1 MIRPSRRFAVA
12 SLAVAAICL
21 AATIPGLALGGK
33 TRSSAVSLTFWSWVP
48 QLQDEVTLFNKSH
61 PDIQVKLVNVGQ
73 GSVEYQKLR
82 TALKAGSGA
91 PDVVQVE
98 FQYIP
103 TFTTIK
109 GLVDIS
115 QYGAS
120 GLAKQYVPWTWA
132 QVSEGSKVWAVPQ
145 DSGPMGLLYRS
156 DILQQNGIAVPKT
169 WAEFA
174 AAAVKLHK
182 ANPKTYLTNFA
193 ANDGGWFTGLLWQAG
208 SRPFAVKGTTVK
220 IKIDDPAALKVA
232 NFWQPLVRSGAV
244 APTPDFTNQWY
255 TGLNNG
261 TYASWVTAAW
271 GPVFLQGLAKKTAG
285 KWRAAPMPQWTAGA
299 QVSANWGGSTDAVTT
314 QSSHPKEA
322 AEFAIWLNNNRASAH
337 MLASKQ
343 FLFPVLN
350 AELNS
355 PAFKNAS
362 LPFYGGQKVNR
373 VFVASSNKVDVRFKW
388 SPFQDYVYSQLQEQL
403 GRAVQGKQSF
413 AAALHKT
420 QARVVAFAKEQGFTV
435 VT

>member
-1 MIRPSRRFAVA
+1 MIRPTRKLALA
-12 SLAVAAICL
+12 ALAVAVVCL

-33 TRSSAVSLTFWSWVP
+33 ARSSAVTLTFWSWVP
-48 QLQDEVTLFNKSH
+48 HLQDEVKLFNKSH

-109 GLVDIS
+109 GLVDLS
-115 QYGAS
+115 QYGGSAI
-120 GLAKQYVPWTWA
+120 AKQYVPWTWA
-132 QVSEGSKVWAVPQ
+132 QVSEGSKVWAIPQ
-145 DSGPMGLLYRS
+145 DSGPMGLLYRA
-156 DILQQNGIAVPKT
+156 DILKQYGIAVPKT
-169 WAEFA
+169 WAQYA
-174 AAAVKLHK
+174 AAAIKLHK
-182 ANPKTYLTNFA
+182 ANPKAYLTNFA

-208 SRPFAVKGTTVK
+208 SRPFSVNGTSVH
-220 IKIDDPAALKVA
+220 IKIDDPAALRVA
-232 NFWQPLVRSGAV
+232 NFWEKLVRSGAV
-244 APTPDFTNQWY
+244 PPTPDFTNQWY

-271 GPVFLQGLAKKTAG
+271 GPVFLQGLAAKTSG
-285 KWRAAPMPQWTAGA
+285 KWRAVAIPQWTPNGD
-299 QVSANWGGSTDAVTT
+299 VSANWGGSTDAVTT
-314 QSSHPKEA
+314 QSGHPKEA
-322 AEFAIWLNNNRASAH
+322 AEFAIWLNNNRASVH

-343 FLFPVLN
+343 FLFPVLK

-355 PAFKNAS
+355 PAFKNAP

-373 VFVASSNKVDVRFKW
+373 VFVASSSKVDVRFKW

-403 GRAVQGKQSF
+403 GLAAQGKQSF

-435 VT
+435 TT

>member
-1 MIRPSRRFAVA
+1 MIRPTRKLALA
-12 SLAVAAICL
+12 ALAVAVVCL

-33 TRSSAVSLTFWSWVP
+33 ARSSAVTLTFWSWVP
-48 QLQDEVTLFNKSH
+48 HLQDEVKLFNKSH

-109 GLVDIS
+109 GLVDLS
-115 QYGAS
+115 QYGGSAI
-120 GLAKQYVPWTWA
+120 AKQYVPWTWA
-132 QVSEGSKVWAVPQ
+132 QVSEGSKVWAIPQ
-145 DSGPMGLLYRS
+145 DSGPMGLLYRA
-156 DILQQNGIAVPKT
+156 DILKQYGIAVPKT
-169 WAEFA
+169 WAQYA
-174 AAAVKLHK
+174 AAAIKLHK
-182 ANPKTYLTNFA
+182 ANPKAYLTNFA

-208 SRPFAVKGTTVK
+208 SRPFSVNGTSVH
-220 IKIDDPAALKVA
+220 IKIDDPPALRVA
-232 NFWQPLVRSGAV
+232 NFWEKLVRSGAV
-244 APTPDFTNQWY
+244 PPTPDFTNQWY

-271 GPVFLQGLAKKTAG
+271 GPVFLQGLAAKTSG
-285 KWRAAPMPQWTAGA
+285 KWRAVAIPQWTPNGD
-299 QVSANWGGSTDAVTT
+299 VSANWGGSTDAVTT
-314 QSSHPKEA
+314 QSDHPKEA

-343 FLFPVLN
+343 FLFPVLK

-355 PAFKNAS
+355 PAFKNAP

-373 VFVASSNKVDVRFKW
+373 VFVASSSKVDVRFKW

-403 GRAVQGKQSF
+403 GLAAQGKQSF

-435 VT
+435 TT